1 MITELR
7 KRKVFSKQKSN
18 YGKIQKENTSIFNK
32 FFISHFHVANLLN
45 ISEHRINKRL
55 SMVLEKK
62 YTWEDIEQGNLP
74 VLSNLMYRNEIVASC
89 KS

>member
-1 MITELR
+1 
-7 KRKVFSKQKSN
+7 
-18 YGKIQKENTSIFNK
+18 
-32 FFISHFHVANLLN
+32 
-45 ISEHRINKRL
+45 
-55 SMVLEKK
+55 MVLEKK